1 MLGQGEAGYAKL
13 LGKAKMIHGMII
25 MQIYVPSP
33 LMRVSRDY
41 SLSSSWYREGDTI
54 TMAISLIS
62 VNFSCKRV
70 TPITFSELLF
80 VCCFLKIT
88 NYIPYAKKVYCEG
101 GEFCSTFMG
110 KLILFYTLCAQ
121 LLGRVR
127 LCDPR
132 EL

>member
-54 TMAISLIS
+54 TMAISLVRHDPS
-62 VNFSCKRV
+62 
-70 TPITFSELLF
+70 LLF
-80 VCCFLKIT
+80 L
-88 NYIPYAKKVYCEG
+88 G
-101 GEFCSTFMG
+101 GLHTCSFN
-110 KLILFYTLCAQ
+110 L
-121 LLGRVR
+121 
-127 LCDPR
+127 
-132 EL
+132 